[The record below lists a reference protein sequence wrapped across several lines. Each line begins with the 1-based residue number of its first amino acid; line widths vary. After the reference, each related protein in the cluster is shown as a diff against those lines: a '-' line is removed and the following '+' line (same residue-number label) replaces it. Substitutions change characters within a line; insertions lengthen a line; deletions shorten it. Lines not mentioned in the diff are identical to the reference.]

1 MIGAREAL
9 AIACSTQFDAAAP
22 SGGMVVVMGVW
33 GMPAAVMVQ
42 VRVGASN
49 YLLKGKATPAND
61 HSFPFAF
68 SPASRASRSALRR
81 LRFSWNS
88 GSA

>member
-42 VRVGASN
+42 VRVGGIK
-49 YLLKGKATPAND
+49 LPPKRKGNACE
-61 HSFPFAF
+61 
-68 SPASRASRSALRR
+68 RS
-81 LRFSWNS
+81 
-88 GSA
+88 